1 MRFLTVCTTIAMALS
16 VACSSSTS
24 ATRGPG
30 ESAHA
35 PLLSTAVEDG
45 LVVEK
50 ASLAGTGKIDV
61 WSYFRVTEDK
71 DGGRGKVI
79 VRKTID
85 LNSDG
90 KPDVSQFYDDR
101 GTLVKEQIDHD
112 FDGRADTVKVFK
124 NGKIDSEEASSLFD
138 GKFDIRKY
146 YEDGVLVVKQVD
158 SRRVGAFDEFQY
170 YKGSKL
176 YRIGWDK
183 DGDGKPE
190 VFDENPA
197 MSE

>member
-1 MRFLTVCTTIAMALS
+1 MTIAAALS
-16 VACSSSTS
+16 VACSSSTT

-30 ESAHA
+30 ESTNA
-35 PLLSTAVEDG
+35 PLMTTTNEEG

-61 WSYFRVTEDK
+61 WTYFRVVEEK
-71 DGGRGKVI
+71 NGAKARVL

-85 LNSDG
+85 LNADG

-101 GTLVKEQIDHD
+101 GTLVKEQTDHD
-112 FDGRADTVKVFK
+112 FDGRADTVKLFK

-146 YEDGVLVVKQVD
+146 FEDGVLVVKQVD
-158 SRRVGAFDEFQY
+158 TRRVGAFDEFQY

-176 YRIGWDK
+176 YRIGWDR